1 MKVKKVKSVK
11 DLLEANGWKYSRTK
25 GDHAIYRKE
34 GAPRSIPIPGKDND
48 EVDIG
53 TLMSILRQAGL
64 KESDFDKI

>member
-34 GAPRSIPIPGKDND
+34 GAPRSIPIPGKNND
-48 EVDIG
+48 EVAIG
-53 TLMSILRQAGL
+53 TLMRLPLGH
-64 KESDFDKI
+64 

>member
-1 MKVKKVKSVK
+1 MGGNIQEPKVTM
-11 DLLEANGWKYSRTK
+11 LY
-25 GDHAIYRKE
+25 YRKE

-48 EVDIG
+48 EVAIG

>member
-1 MKVKKVKSVK
+1 MGGNIQEPKVTM
-11 DLLEANGWKYSRTK
+11 LYTG
-25 GDHAIYRKE
+25 KE

-48 EVDIG
+48 EVAIG